1 MLRKLWFNL
10 AYYQKPV
17 WDTGITPQEVMS
29 FIASHVPGK
38 ALDIGCGTGTNVIAL
53 AKSGWQVT
61 GVDFAPRAIRI
72 AKKKAQH
79 TGVKVELLLDDVTRL
94 DTISESFDL
103 ILDMGC
109 FHSLT
114 PKDHSK
120 YIANIDRLLAQTGTF
135 LLYVFFKTQD
145 EDKDPGVTEADI
157 INLSQVLK
165 LTYRED
171 GTERGIRSSA
181 WFSFQKPL

>member
-10 AYYQKPV
+10 AYYQKHV

-72 AKKKAQH
+72 AKK
-79 TGVKVELLLDDVTRL
+79 RRN
-94 DTISESFDL
+94 
-103 ILDMGC
+103 IL
-109 FHSLT
+109 
-114 PKDHSK
+114 
-120 YIANIDRLLAQTGTF
+120 
-135 LLYVFFKTQD
+135 
-145 EDKDPGVTEADI
+145 E
-157 INLSQVLK
+157 
-165 LTYRED
+165 
-171 GTERGIRSSA
+171 
-181 WFSFQKPL
+181 